1 MYIPITGRQRKDNGR
16 SLTSE
21 AAVSVRG
28 TWLLRWKATGFTVLL
43 YALFAEWFYPLQEV
57 GRNIDLNDVRP
68 FLVAV
73 AIYLLIGLI
82 IRSSVLSTLLYG
94 MVALGTTAWM
104 FGSIRVLPHTSDS
117 WLAGEGFVRSL
128 LVGLARIASAL
139 RSDING
145 WVDGKWLHTSGEFR
159 TLLLLIGW
167 AMLASSIQSLM
178 LSRRTVLFFTISTIV
193 YLFGFEWG
201 FGLDVTG
208 SIARTVG
215 WGLLLSASLY
225 LDEQLGSDTE
235 RSRIGK
241 WPLRWLVCA
250 LLLSL
255 AVVGLAEGM
264 KQVYPWPKPSPFAS
278 FAALTQSLSPEQ
290 SRARAGG
297 GSRAQRD
304 ATGQLAEHNR
314 SIAKITGYSMDD
326 SVLGGSLQDNDTEW
340 FTAISP
346 EPTYWRGESKSI
358 YTGRGWEAS
367 QLAIERLDV
376 SGALQ
381 PEHADTSQG
390 WSAPFQQ
397 TVIWKSFRP
406 AYPLLFGGI
415 PERITSWSPQA
426 GAGGAL
432 SAAQSFIRF
441 DSASGRYS
449 TDTSMA
455 EGQSEAIPLTYQY
468 DTRVFRFNAS
478 LLRSSAEGN
487 WPEMVGRDGLQL
499 PSTLPDRVRE
509 LGKRLAE
516 GADSQYDK
524 VRNVQ
529 QFLQQ
534 EYTYTKVNTAVPPSG
549 RDFVDYFLFDARQ
562 GYCNHFSTAMAVLLR
577 TQGIPTRW
585 VKGFAPG
592 EATSPGHYS
601 IKGVDAH
608 AWVEVYFD
616 AIGWVPF
623 EATPPVGVPGG
634 DAASNPDVVAASEI
648 EAGSESGEAISGSEQ
663 KLSQYRI
670 TPEVAA
676 LLNNPPEAD
685 TGRSWDAVRSISSTI
700 ARWWNI
706 GMQSINTYLAN
717 EWLALRH
724 LSADWKAIVER
735 EGTGTAIMVVSY
747 HVVTR
752 MPLLLCSG
760 AAGVLLLL
768 FAIRYISRRHAL
780 QRRLRRLVQAQ
791 QNQFR
796 MSRVQEMGSIAWML
810 VERKYGAKPCG
821 MTWTEYVSQTKMSN
835 RTGQEHREVT
845 ITERIDAGQSR
856 EAISQFVS
864 ACNVLFFAGRPTDQA
879 VQQQFIDGCN
889 GVLRDCAREKKRCG
903 CTINRP
909 STDHHR
915 Q

>member
-1 MYIPITGRQRKDNGR
+1 MYIPITGRQRKDNRR

-21 AAVSVRG
+21 AAAVSGQV
-28 TWLLRWKATGFTVLL
+28 TWLMRGKAAGFTVLL

-73 AIYLLIGLI
+73 AIYLLIGLL
-82 IRSSVLSTLLYG
+82 IRSSVLSSLLYG

-104 FGSIRVLPHTSDS
+104 FGSIRVLPHASDS

-128 LVGLARIASAL
+128 LVGLERIASAL

-215 WGLLLSASLY
+215 WGLLLSAWLY
-225 LDEQLGSDTE
+225 LDEKLVSDTE
-235 RSRIGK
+235 RSRIGQ
-241 WPLRWLVCA
+241 WPLRWLLCA

-264 KQVYPWPKPSPFAS
+264 KQVYPWPKPSPLAS
-278 FAALTQSLSPEQ
+278 FAALTQSLSPDQ
-290 SRARAGG
+290 ASAQG
-297 GSRAQRD
+297 GSRAH
-304 ATGQLAEHNR
+304 AGQQAEHNR
-314 SIAKITGYSMDD
+314 PVANITGYSMDD
-326 SVLGGSLQDNDTEW
+326 SELGGSLQDNDTEW

-358 YTGRGWEAS
+358 YTGRGWKAS
-367 QLAIERLDV
+367 QSAIERLDV

-381 PEHADTSQG
+381 PEHADRAQG
-390 WSAPFQQ
+390 WSEPFQQ

-426 GAGGAL
+426 DEEEAL

-449 TDTSMA
+449 TDSSTA
-455 EGQSEAIPLTYQY
+455 GGQSEATPLTYQY
-468 DTRVFRFNAS
+468 DTRVFRFNAE
-478 LLRSSAEGN
+478 LLQSSAEGK
-487 WPEMVGRDGLQL
+487 WPEAVRRDGLQL

-509 LGKRLAE
+509 LGKRLVE
-516 GADSQYDK
+516 GANSQYDK
-524 VRNVQ
+524 VRSVQ

-534 EYTYTKVNTAVPPSG
+534 EYTYTKVNTSVPPSG
-549 RDFVDYFLFDARQ
+549 RDFVDYFLFDTRQ

-592 EATSPGHYS
+592 EAASPGHYS

-634 DAASNPDVVAASEI
+634 GAASNPDVVAASAI
-648 EAGSESGEAISGSEQ
+648 EAGIESREAISGSEQ
-663 KLSQYRI
+663 KVSQYRI

-676 LLNNPPEAD
+676 LLNNPPEVD

-700 ARWWNI
+700 AHWWNI
-706 GMQSINTYLAN
+706 AVQSVNSYLAN
-717 EWLALRH
+717 EWRALRH
-724 LSADWKAIVER
+724 ISTDWEAIVER
-735 EGTGTAIMVVSY
+735 EATWTAIMVVSY

-760 AAGVLLLL
+760 AAAILLLL
-768 FAIRYISRRHAL
+768 VAIRFISRRNAP
-780 QRRLRRLVQAQ
+780 QRRLRRLVHAQ

-821 MTWTEYVSQTKMSN
+821 MTWTEYVSQTKMPN
-835 RTGQEHREVT
+835 RTGQERREAA
-845 ITERIDAGQSR
+845 ITERDDVGQVR
-856 EAISQFVS
+856 EVISQFVS

-879 VQQQFIDGCN
+879 VQQQFIDGCS
-889 GVLRDCAREKKRCG
+889 GVLRDCAREKM
-903 CTINRP
+903 
-909 STDHHR
+909 
-915 Q
+915 

>member
-1 MYIPITGRQRKDNGR
+1 MYIPITGRQHKDNPR
-16 SLTSE
+16 LLTSK
-21 AAVSVRG
+21 AGRVS
-28 TWLLRWKATGFTVLL
+28 WLLRWKAAGFTVLL

-73 AIYLLIGLI
+73 AVYLLIGLI
-82 IRSSVLSTLLYG
+82 IHSTVLSSLLYG

-104 FGSIRVLPHTSDS
+104 FGSIRVLPHAPDS
-117 WLAGEGFVRSL
+117 WIAGEGFVRSL
-128 LVGLARIASAL
+128 LVGLERITTAL

-145 WVDGKWLHTSGEFR
+145 WLDGKWLHTSGELR

-178 LSRRTVLFFTISTIV
+178 LSRRTVLFFTVSTIV

-215 WGLLLSASLY
+215 WGLLLSAWLY
-225 LDEQLGSDTE
+225 LDEQLDSDTE
-235 RSRIGK
+235 RSRIGH
-241 WPLRWLVCA
+241 WPFRWLLWA
-250 LLLSL
+250 LLLSV
-255 AVVGLAEGM
+255 AVVGIAEGV
-264 KQVYPWPKPSPFAS
+264 KRLYPWPKPAPLAS
-278 FAALTQSLSPEQ
+278 FAALTNSLSPDQ
-290 SRARAGG
+290 SFNQAGG

-304 ATGQLAEHNR
+304 ATGQQAEQNR
-314 SIAKITGYSMDD
+314 TIAKTTGYSMDD
-326 SVLGGSLQDNDTEW
+326 SELGGALQDNDAEW

-367 QLAIERLDV
+367 QSAIERLDV

-381 PEHADTSQG
+381 PEHADTAQG
-390 WSAPFQQ
+390 WSEPFRQ

-426 GAGGAL
+426 DAGGTF

-449 TDTSMA
+449 TDTHTG
-455 EGQSEAIPLTYQY
+455 GQSEAIPLTYQY
-468 DTRVFRFNAS
+468 DTRVFRFNAK
-478 LLRSSAEGN
+478 LLQSAAEGN
-487 WPEMVGRDGLQL
+487 WPEAVRRDGLQL
-499 PSTLPDRVRE
+499 PRTLPDRVRE
-509 LGKRLAE
+509 LGRRLVE
-516 GADSQYDK
+516 GAGNPYDK
-524 VRNVQ
+524 VRRVQ

-534 EYTYTKVNTAVPPSG
+534 EYTYTKVNTSVPPSG

-577 TQGIPTRW
+577 TQGIPARW

-592 EATSPGHYS
+592 EAISPGHYS

-634 DAASNPDVVAASEI
+634 NAASNPDVVAASAM
-648 EAGSESGEAISGSEQ
+648 EAESESRGAISGSEQ
-663 KLSQYRI
+663 EQSQYRT

-676 LLNNPPEAD
+676 LLNSPPEAD
-685 TGRSWDAVRSISSTI
+685 AGSGWNAVRFVSSGI
-700 ARWWNI
+700 AHWWNV
-706 GMQSINTYLAN
+706 GVQSINTYLAG
-717 EWLALRH
+717 EWRTFQH
-724 LSADWKAIVER
+724 IPTDWKAIAER
-735 EGTGTAIMVVSY
+735 EGAGTAIMALSY
-747 HVVTR
+747 QVVTR

-760 AAGVLLLL
+760 AAAVLLLL
-768 FAIRYISRRHAL
+768 FALCYMARRNAP
-780 QRRLRRLVQAQ
+780 QRKLRKLVQAQ

-796 MSRVQEMGSIAWML
+796 MSRVQEMGSLAWML

-821 MTWTEYVSQTKMSN
+821 MTWNEYVSQTTMPKHTMKE
-835 RTGQEHREVT
+835 RREAA
-845 ITERIDAGQSR
+845 ITERDDGKQVR

-864 ACNVLFFAGRPTDQA
+864 SCNVLLFAGRSTDQA
-879 VQQQFIDGCN
+879 VQQQFIDGCS
-889 GVLRDCAREKKRCG
+889 GVLRDCAREKDVNIHKPDKL
-903 CTINRP
+903 IN
-909 STDHHR
+909 
-915 Q
+915 